1 MLFTSDLIAQGS
13 GSLNGLTFSHNRYG
27 SYLRNRSTPVNPNT
41 ARQQAARNAFAQA
54 AVHWSGTLTEAN
66 RVAWNDYAA
75 AVPVLNS
82 IGQTVFLTG
91 FAMFL
96 RSASMA
102 ILAGETIVAA
112 GPTVLTLPSVD
123 GTMAATVS
131 EATQL
136 ISVAFDNTLDWA
148 NEDDATMYVSMMK
161 PVGAGRYYLVG
172 HQRYSAGIDGDS
184 VTPPTSPQTIACP
197 FVCTEA
203 QKVIVSCRIGRAD
216 GRLSNPFQDST
227 DVAA

>member
-13 GSLNGLTFSHNRYG
+13 GSVNGLTFSHNRYG
-27 SYLRNRSTPVNPNT
+27 SYIRNRSTPVNPQSS
-41 ARQQAARNAFAQA
+41 RQQAARNAFSQS
-54 AVHWSGTLTEAN
+54 AVHWSSTLTEAQ

-91 FAMFL
+91 SAMFL

-102 ILAGETIVAA
+102 ILAGESIVAD
-112 GPTVLTLPSVD
+112 GPTVLTLPEVD
-123 GTMAATVS
+123 GTMSATIS

-136 ISVAFDNTLDWA
+136 ISVSFDDTMAWLD
-148 NEDDATMYVSMMK
+148 EDGATMYVSQMK

-172 HQRYSAGIDGDS
+172 HQRYADGIDGDS
-184 VTPPTSPQTIACP
+184 VTPPTSPTTIACP
-197 FVCTEA
+197 FVCTEG

-216 GRLSNPFQDST
+216 GRLSNPFQDSAV
-227 DVAA
+227 VAA